1 MGFGC
6 IFGNNSEKDPLYS
19 LPVTNETFSKNARYT
34 IRPDKVNVPEIEESK
49 VEKWKIAL
57 TVAVLL
63 TLIAILSAVLI
74 SQLNEEENNSSL
86 QTFAT
91 SEVVQTTT
99 KDVSHESTT
108 PTTTEVQ
115 RTSTPRADQ
124 DSTLENNSSL
134 QTFATSEVV
143 QTTTKDVSHESTT
156 PTTTEVQRTSTP
168 RADQDST
175 LGMYTHY

>member
-34 IRPDKVNVPEIEESK
+34 IRPDIVNVPEIEESK

-74 SQLNEEENNSSL
+74 SQLNEEGFFVPIMNIGDVTITGEGLQSL
-86 QTFAT
+86 T
-91 SEVVQTTT
+91 
-99 KDVSHESTT
+99 
-108 PTTTEVQ
+108 
-115 RTSTPRADQ
+115 
-124 DSTLENNSSL
+124 
-134 QTFATSEVV
+134 
-143 QTTTKDVSHESTT
+143 
-156 PTTTEVQRTSTP
+156 
-168 RADQDST
+168 
-175 LGMYTHY
+175 YTRHS